1 SSAAPLLLLAFLAE
15 DALGR
20 VLDALALV
28 GLRRPVIADFGGDL
42 ADFLAI
48 AAADHDLDR
57 PRRGDGDAVGDRIHD
72 VVAVAERELQ
82 VLALYRGAIA
92 DAADLEP
99 LFEAF
104 AHAGDQVRDQRA
116 RGAPLRAR
124 ALGFA
129 ARVDLDLAAFELHRH
144 VVVQHDRQRAFRA
157 FDLDGLAFGEQV
169 LRGQEQLLDGGRHA
183 ALEEHGLPG
192 AARGLEEGEV
202 LHVAGADLNDVRHL
216 GHVAHAFG
224 VHRLG
229 ADQQPGFG
237 ARFGEQLEPRPAQ
250 PLKGVGRGARFPG
263 PAAQDHRARVLDE
276 PGGGDDLAL
285 VLDRT
290 GPRDRDDL
298 GAADRH
304 AARQADD
311 GVLGLPLAAHLLVRL
326 GDVDD

>member
-157 FDLDGLAFGEQV
+157 FDLDGLAF
-169 LRGQEQLLDGGRHA
+169 D
-183 ALEEHGLPG
+183 
-192 AARGLEEGEV
+192 
-202 LHVAGADLNDVRHL
+202 
-216 GHVAHAFG
+216 
-224 VHRLG
+224 
-229 ADQQPGFG
+229 
-237 ARFGEQLEPRPAQ
+237 
-250 PLKGVGRGARFPG
+250 
-263 PAAQDHRARVLDE
+263 
-276 PGGGDDLAL
+276 GGGDARGHRDGFLADARHQNTVQRISPPTL
-285 VLDRT
+285 ASRASWSAMTPFGVETMATPSPLLMRGRLRT
-290 GPRDRDDL
+290 E
-298 GAADRH
+298 
-304 AARQADD
+304 
-311 GVLGLPLAAHLLVRL
+311 V
-326 GDVDD
+326 